1 MAGSLYGIGGD
12 HINKTTMSVPEM
24 RRMLGL
30 GKTDSYWLVHQGF
43 FKTILVNG
51 KMRVVIESFEYWYA
65 RQFKHRKVTGEE
77 PGSKLR
83 EETFS
88 AREIADMLGIS
99 KQQANIL
106 VRQAQLPFTKVHNQF
121 QIPKDAFVK
130 WYASQSHYV
139 RKQEKAAALD
149 GNYLSLPQMGRK
161 LGRDRRF
168 ANSIIRSRSGQRMLE
183 TVRVGSHWYVEAG
196 SFKRWLNNQTKYR
209 LVAVPKRLIQLRR
222 PKNPAYYTVEEVCRF
237 YGLRHSELYEKL
249 ASGDIPAI
257 RTGKSWRIKR
267 NEFDDL
273 MTGRREE

>member
-1 MAGSLYGIGGD
+1 MAGPLYGIGGD

-51 KMRVVIESFEYWYA
+51 KMRVVIDSFEYWYA

-83 EETFS
+83 EETYS
-88 AREIADMLGIS
+88 AREIADMLDIS

-121 QIPKDAFVK
+121 QIPKAAFDK

-161 LGRDRRF
+161 LGRDRRI
-168 ANSIIRSRSGQRMLE
+168 ARSIVRSKLGQQLLK
-183 TVRVGSHWYVEAG
+183 TVRIGGNCYVEAR
-196 SFKRWLNNQTKYR
+196 SFQRWLDSQTKYR
-209 LVAVPKRLIQLRR
+209 LTPVRTRTVQLRK

-237 YGLRHSELYEKL
+237 YGLRHAELYEKL
-249 ASGDIPAI
+249 ARGDIPALRI
-257 RTGKSWRIKR
+257 GTKWRIKR
-267 NEFDDL
+267 KEFDEL
-273 MTGRREE
+273 LTGRSEG

>member
-106 VRQAQLPFTKVHNQF
+106 VRQAQLPFTRVHNQF
-121 QIPKDAFVK
+121 QIPKDAFDK

-161 LGRDRRF
+161 LGRDRRI
-168 ANSIIRSRSGQRMLE
+168 ARSIVRSKLGQQLLK
-183 TVRVGSHWYVEAG
+183 TVRIGGNCYVEAG
-196 SFKRWLNNQTKYR
+196 SFQRWLDSQTKYR
-209 LVAVPKRLIQLRR
+209 LTPVRTRTIQLRK

-237 YGLRHSELYEKL
+237 YGFRHAELYEKL
-249 ASGDIPAI
+249 ARGDIPALRI
-257 RTGKSWRIKR
+257 GTKWRIKR
-267 NEFDDL
+267 KEFDEL
-273 MTGRREE
+273 LTGRSEE